1 MTFVNRSTV
10 LGSSVFALAAF
21 ALAACTPSE
30 PPATSSSNAAPP
42 VAQNAGAGATSN
54 PLVPPPVVATNRSR
68 AQDCDRACLEG
79 FVDRYF
85 AGVIADDP
93 SLAPL
98 APNVRFT
105 ENGQLLPLGEGLWK
119 SMKALGTYRLAVA
132 DPDAGQIAVILTVVE
147 DAGDPSQGTP
157 AFMALR
163 LKVEDGLITQI
174 EQILERNVATA
185 QRVEA
190 LGAPREQFLTAVP
203 QAERMSRAAL
213 ITTADKY
220 FTGMQR
226 NDGKGDYPFHP
237 RCHRIENGNPTT
249 NVPPREGEPR
259 DDPATAPRYSAQ
271 WTCLEQF
278 ESGMLYFVSRI
289 RDRRYVVVDEER
301 GVVAAFA
308 FFDHIAGST
317 RNFTTANGRQ
327 MTAGPTQPWT
337 WEILEFF
344 KVENGQLAEIEA
356 FLTRPPYG
364 MLSGWSSYEDG
375 MSDKARDETGY
386 SGE

>member
-1 MTFVNRSTV
+1 MA
-10 LGSSVFALAAF
+10 LGAAAL
-21 ALAACTPSE
+21 ALAACTRTESPAASSTT
-30 PPATSSSNAAPP
+30 PPAAASTP
-42 VAQNAGAGATSN
+42 AAAAN
-54 PLVPPPVVATNRSR
+54 PLVPPSVVATSRSR
-68 AQDCDRACLEG
+68 AADCDRACLEG

-93 SLAPL
+93 KLASL

-119 SMKALGTYRLAVA
+119 SMKEAGKYRLAVT
-132 DPDAGQIAVILTVVE
+132 DPDAGQIALITTVVE
-147 DAGDPSQGTP
+147 DHRDPALGTP
-157 AFMALR
+157 SLLALR
-163 LKVEDGLITQI
+163 LKVENGLITEI
-174 EQILERNVATA
+174 EQVVERNTETA
-185 QRVEA
+185 ANVEG
-190 LGAPREQFLTAVP
+190 LGAPRAQFLTPIP

-213 ITTADKY
+213 IAAADKY

-226 NDGKGDYPFHP
+226 NDGKGDYPFHA
-237 RCHRIENGNPTT
+237 RCNRIENGRQST
-249 NVPPREGEPR
+249 NVPPRDGEPR
-259 DDPATAPRYSAQ
+259 VDPRTAMGYSGQ

-278 ESGMLYFVSRI
+278 RSGMLYFVSRI
-289 RDRRYVVVDEER
+289 RDRRYVAVDEER

-308 FFDHIAGST
+308 FFDHIAGDT
-317 RNFTTANGRQ
+317 RNFTLPDGRE

-375 MSDKARDETGY
+375 MSDRARDVTGY
-386 SGE
+386 SGD